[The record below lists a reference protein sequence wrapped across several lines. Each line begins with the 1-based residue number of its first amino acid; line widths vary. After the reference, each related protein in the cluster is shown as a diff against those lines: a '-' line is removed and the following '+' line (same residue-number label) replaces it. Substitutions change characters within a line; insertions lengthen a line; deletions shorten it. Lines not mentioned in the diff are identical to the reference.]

1 MVTRTQPAAMTI
13 LQKTVDNLRIDS
25 GWLRMNSRDEADAT
39 AASLLETASNK
50 IFRMS
55 NSLERLARTLGK
67 VDL

>member
-1 MVTRTQPAAMTI
+1 
-13 LQKTVDNLRIDS
+13 
-25 GWLRMNSRDEADAT
+25 MNSRDEADAT